1 MFLHNIEFDKF
12 DIACEDTLIHPQH
25 LDDEPFECIVSNP
38 PYSVPWDGDS
48 NPLLINDSRFSP
60 AGVLAPKSKADLA
73 FTMHMLSHLA
83 TNGTAAIV
91 EFPGV
96 LYRGGNEQKI
106 RKYLIDNNFVDA
118 VIQLPDNLFFGTTI
132 ATCIIVL
139 KKSKST
145 NDVLFIDASNE
156 FIHEGNKN
164 KLSDDNIFRVLN
176 AYVDRKDV
184 DHFVALVGNGTI
196 AENDYNVSV
205 STYVETENKNEEINI
220 DALNEQISQ
229 IVRRE
234 TELRTEID
242 KIISSLRF

>member
-1 MFLHNIEFDKF
+1 M
-12 DIACEDTLIHPQH
+12 
-25 LDDEPFECIVSNP
+25 
-38 PYSVPWDGDS
+38 
-48 NPLLINDSRFSP
+48 
-60 AGVLAPKSKADLA
+60 
-73 FTMHMLSHLA
+73 
-83 TNGTAAIV
+83 
-91 EFPGV
+91 
-96 LYRGGNEQKI
+96 
-106 RKYLIDNNFVDA
+106 
-118 VIQLPDNLFFGTTI
+118 
-132 ATCIIVL
+132 
-139 KKSKST
+139 
-145 NDVLFIDASNE
+145 
-156 FIHEGNKN
+156 
-164 KLSDDNIFRVLN
+164 N

>member
-1 MFLHNIEFDKF
+1 M
-12 DIACEDTLIHPQH
+12 
-25 LDDEPFECIVSNP
+25 
-38 PYSVPWDGDS
+38 
-48 NPLLINDSRFSP
+48 
-60 AGVLAPKSKADLA
+60 
-73 FTMHMLSHLA
+73 
-83 TNGTAAIV
+83 
-91 EFPGV
+91 
-96 LYRGGNEQKI
+96 
-106 RKYLIDNNFVDA
+106 IDNHFVDA